1 MFRLLDTGVA
11 AQPRGCLGSQH
22 LRPTPGPAVETLDQ
36 EARMAAAS
44 PASVKVLTLNT
55 TLAMVGATLV
65 TILLHELAHAV
76 AAMAQGSAAR
86 LFPFASLPVREL
98 PPVGQLVELLAG
110 PVFGLLLGLVLLAVL
125 RPGPRPG
132 FGYLWLTW
140 LGFTSAMEGI
150 GYLILTP
157 FGIGDTGTAALN
169 VGLQPVLGWAA
180 AVLSVGGML
189 LLARSYGR
197 RIARLVPHGDL
208 PRLRGL
214 SFFPWLIGTLALV
227 AITLLWIGV
236 SAVEA
241 DPGSVIAVIM
251 ATVAIGVWAP
261 MAMPFTVGVPASQAG
276 DSPLQLP
283 GVSRLGV
290 GLLVAVL
297 IVDAILTRGPQLG

>member
-1 MFRLLDTGVA
+1 MT
-11 AQPRGCLGSQH
+11 
-22 LRPTPGPAVETLDQ
+22 
-36 EARMAAAS
+36 AAS
-44 PASVKVLTLNT
+44 PASVKALTLNAAV
-55 TLAMVGATLV
+55 AMVGATLV

-76 AAMAQGSAAR
+76 AAVAQGSAVR

-98 PPVGQLVELLAG
+98 PPGGQLIELLAG
-110 PVFGLLLGLVLLAVL
+110 PAFSLLLGLVLLAVL
-125 RPGPRPG
+125 KPGPRPG
-132 FGYLWLTW
+132 LGYLWLTW

-150 GYLILTP
+150 GYLLLTP
-157 FGIGDTGTAALN
+157 FGIGDTGMAAAVAGLGPALN
-169 VGLQPVLGWAA
+169 WAA

-227 AITLLWIGV
+227 AITLVWIGI
-236 SAVEA
+236 SAVEV
-241 DPGSVIAVIM
+241 DPGSLIAVIM

-261 MAMPFTVGVPASQAG
+261 MAMPFTVGVPAERAG
-276 DSPLQLP
+276 DSPLQLR
-283 GVSRLGV
+283 GVSRLGI

-297 IVDAILTRGPQLG
+297 IVDAILTRGPVLG